1 MFNHPIGVIFDW
13 DGVIIDSHNQ
23 HELSWQRLAKEH
35 NKDLPN
41 NFFKE
46 TFGMRNESIIPKF
59 FNNWIDTNNN
69 KEVKILADRKEEIY
83 RQIITQNGITPLEG
97 VKELLASLKSQKIRC
112 SIGSSTPIKNIET
125 VINIIG
131 LSDYFD
137 AITAAEDVSNGKP
150 DPEVFLKA
158 SKKIGIAP
166 ENCIVFEDAHVGIQA
181 AIAAGMKVVAVATT
195 HGIDQLSKAHL
206 AVESLEKIKVEGLYK
221 LFKA

>member
-1 MFNHPIGVIFDW
+1 MPNHPIGVIFDW

-23 HELSWQRLAKEH
+23 HELSWQRLAEEY

-59 FNNWIDTNNN
+59 FNNWINTNDST
-69 KEVKILADRKEEIY
+69 EVKILADRKEEIY

-97 VKELLASLKSQKIRC
+97 VKELLASLKSQNIRC

-131 LSDYFD
+131 LTNYFD

-206 AVESLEKIKVEGLYK
+206 AVKSLEKIKVDELYK

>member
-1 MFNHPIGVIFDW
+1 MLKHPVGVIFDW

-23 HELSWQRLAKEH
+23 HELSWQRLANEH
-35 NKDLPN
+35 EKNLPN
-41 NFFKE
+41 DFFKE

-59 FNNWIDTNNN
+59 FNNWIDT
-69 KEVKILADRKEEIY
+69 KDDTQIKILADRKEEIY
-83 RQIITQNGITPLEG
+83 REIITQNGIAPLKG
-97 VKELLASLKSQKIRC
+97 VKELLTSLKSQNIRC
-112 SIGSSTPIKNIET
+112 SIGSSTPRKNIKT

-131 LSDYFD
+131 LSNYFD

-181 AIAAGMKVVAVATT
+181 ALAAEMKVIAVATT
-195 HGIDQLSKAHL
+195 HKIDQLGKAHR
-206 AVESLEKIKVEGLYK
+206 AVESLEKVKIGELYK
-221 LFKA
+221 LFE

>member
-1 MFNHPIGVIFDW
+1 MPNHPIGVIFDW

-23 HELSWQRLAKEH
+23 HELSWQRLAKEY

>member
-1 MFNHPIGVIFDW
+1 MPNHPIGVIFDW

-23 HELSWQRLAKEH
+23 HELSWQRLAKEY

-59 FNNWIDTNNN
+59 FNNWVDTSDI
-69 KEVKILADRKEEIY
+69 KEVKIIADRKEEIY

>member
-1 MFNHPIGVIFDW
+1 MPNHPIGVIFDW

-23 HELSWQRLAKEH
+23 HELSWQRLAKEY

-97 VKELLASLKSQKIRC
+97 VKELLASLKSQKIHC

-131 LSDYFD
+131 LSNYFD

-158 SKKIGIAP
+158 SKKIGIPP

>member
-1 MFNHPIGVIFDW
+1 MPNHPIGVIFDW

-23 HELSWQRLAKEH
+23 HELSWQRLAKEY

-59 FNNWIDTNNN
+59 FNNWVDTNDN

>member
-1 MFNHPIGVIFDW
+1 MPNHPIGVIFDW

-23 HELSWQRLAKEH
+23 HELSWQRLAKEY

-59 FNNWIDTNNN
+59 FNNWVDTNNN

>member
-1 MFNHPIGVIFDW
+1 MPNHPIGVIFDW

-23 HELSWQRLAKEH
+23 HELSWQRLAKEY

-59 FNNWIDTNNN
+59 FNNWVDTNNN

-97 VKELLASLKSQKIRC
+97 VKELLASLKSQNIRC

-131 LSDYFD
+131 LSNYFD

>member
-1 MFNHPIGVIFDW
+1 MPNHPIGVIFDW

-23 HELSWQRLAKEH
+23 HELSWQRLAKEY

-195 HGIDQLSKAHL
+195 HEIDQLSKAHL

>member
-1 MFNHPIGVIFDW
+1 MPNHPIGVIFDW

-23 HELSWQRLAKEH
+23 HELSWQRLAKEY

-150 DPEVFLKA
+150 DPEVFLKV

>member
-1 MFNHPIGVIFDW
+1 MPNHPIGVIFDW

-23 HELSWQRLAKEH
+23 HELSWQRLAKEY

-112 SIGSSTPIKNIET
+112 SIGSSTPIKNIER

>member
-1 MFNHPIGVIFDW
+1 MPNHPIGVIFDW

-23 HELSWQRLAKEH
+23 HELSWQRLAEEY

-59 FNNWIDTNNN
+59 FKNWINTNDST
-69 KEVKILADRKEEIY
+69 EVKILADRKEEIY

-97 VKELLASLKSQKIRC
+97 VKELLTSLMSQNIRC

-131 LSDYFD
+131 LSNYFD

-158 SKKIGIAP
+158 SKKIGIPP

-195 HGIDQLSKAHL
+195 HGIDQLCKAHL
-206 AVESLEKIKVEGLYK
+206 AV
-221 LFKA
+221 

>member
-1 MFNHPIGVIFDW
+1 MPNHPIGVIFDW

-23 HELSWQRLAKEH
+23 HELSWQRLAKEY

-181 AIAAGMKVVAVATT
+181 AIAAGMKVIAVATT